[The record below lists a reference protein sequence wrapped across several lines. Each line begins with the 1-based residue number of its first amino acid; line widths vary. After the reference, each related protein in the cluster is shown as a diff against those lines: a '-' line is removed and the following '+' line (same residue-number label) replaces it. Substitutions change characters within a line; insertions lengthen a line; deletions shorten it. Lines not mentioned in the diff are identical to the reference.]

1 MEITTR
7 IPLETWQHLFFPATV
22 AVIGASNTTG
32 SWGNNAI
39 KGLMKGDN
47 RKIFPVNPNSPEILG
62 IKAYPSVLDIPD
74 TIDLAVIV
82 VAETLVPG
90 VMQQCV
96 TKGVKSAIV
105 ITSGFGEMGEE
116 GRRLEKEVADIARQG
131 GIHFI
136 GPNSMGHAD
145 THSQLSTFGEYGK
158 MPRGPVALLS
168 QSGGTCMKIVRTLV
182 ESGISLSKYIST
194 GNEADII
201 IEDYLEYLAGDDD
214 TKVIALFIEGLRDG
228 RRFFELAKKIT
239 PHKPIVVVK
248 IGRTAESARAIV
260 SHTGALAGED
270 RVYDAAFRQ
279 SGVIRVDDDD
289 ELIDVIYALI
299 NSPLPRGSRAG
310 VLTIGGGQGAL
321 AAEACEN
328 EGLSIGKLEPETIA
342 RLNKLLPARWPHR
355 NPVDMAGPSAAEISV
370 VASLLLTMMDDKN
383 LDFVLLLAPMIM
395 DRAFLFGRMGLGD
408 GAIKAFRQNEEKSV
422 LLIRDKI
429 LAYEKPVAMTWQWRG
444 SSDPEV
450 VDIFN
455 KSKFIICANSRR
467 AARVLSYLVRYRR
480 YLDSVTGK

>member
-1 MEITTR
+1 
-7 IPLETWQHLFFPATV
+7 
-22 AVIGASNTTG
+22 
-32 SWGNNAI
+32 
-39 KGLMKGDN
+39 
-47 RKIFPVNPNSPEILG
+47 
-62 IKAYPSVLDIPD
+62 
-74 TIDLAVIV
+74 
-82 VAETLVPG
+82 
-90 VMQQCV
+90 
-96 TKGVKSAIV
+96 
-105 ITSGFGEMGEE
+105 
-116 GRRLEKEVADIARQG
+116 
-131 GIHFI
+131 
-136 GPNSMGHAD
+136 
-145 THSQLSTFGEYGK
+145 
-158 MPRGPVALLS
+158 
-168 QSGGTCMKIVRTLV
+168 
-182 ESGISLSKYIST
+182 
-194 GNEADII
+194 
-201 IEDYLEYLAGDDD
+201 
-214 TKVIALFIEGLRDG
+214 VIALFIEGLRDG

-450 VDIFN
+450 IDIFN